1 MFKTIILSKNF
12 LGIHTKNKNIVLLFI
27 LFFYIHEQA
36 SSVENDL
43 PYNELSSTRTKL
55 RDIYRSLLIEDLEVA
70 LDQKI
75 EQELWN
81 QCYKNPINQLQEKQ
95 KVIYYC

>member
-1 MFKTIILSKNF
+1 MGLEEQ
-12 LGIHTKNKNIVLLFI
+12 LCFI
-27 LFFYIHEQA
+27 CREGLVNPIFVSVSQA
-36 SSVENDL
+36 SSIDNEL
-43 PYNELSSTRTKL
+43 PYVEVSSSRTRL
-55 RDIYRSLLIEDLEVA
+55 RDIYRALLIENLEVA

-95 KVIYYC
+95 KVPTTLSRSF

>member
-1 MFKTIILSKNF
+1 M
-12 LGIHTKNKNIVLLFI
+12 
-27 LFFYIHEQA
+27 
-36 SSVENDL
+36 SS
-43 PYNELSSTRTKL
+43 SRIRL
-55 RDIYRSLLIEDLEVA
+55 RDIYRALLIENLEVA

-95 KVIYYC
+95 KVQ

>member
-1 MFKTIILSKNF
+1 MNFPEFLINFKICFVSDS
-12 LGIHTKNKNIVLLFI
+12 
-27 LFFYIHEQA
+27 QA
-36 SSVENDL
+36 SSIDNEL
-43 PYNELSSTRTKL
+43 PYIEVSSSRIRL
-55 RDIYRSLLIEDLEVA
+55 RDIYRALLIENLEVA

-95 KVIYYC
+95 KVQ